1 MKADPGFFGLENAGW
16 PALLVDPTSTI
27 HRANQAAFKLF
38 GAALES
44 ASPLLSVIWAEE
56 NTSTPEQ
63 FLAQWERAP
72 APTVWLRFRPKEG
85 NGIARL
91 VSVCSLNRESEKY
104 FLLQL
109 MPEAD
114 HAGTDKNRGFETSF
128 AQKQKLDCALQMA
141 RSVALDES
149 DGSNRGRKRRRIAD
163 GAAALA
169 GNRSHGGK

>member
-1 MKADPGFFGLENAGW
+1 TFTRRGARRRWIHEGLGCTTDQTVREIVCGIIFMKADPGFFGLENAGW

-38 GAALES
+38 GAALAS

-85 NGIARL
+85 NGI
-91 VSVCSLNRESEKY
+91 
-104 FLLQL
+104 
-109 MPEAD
+109 
-114 HAGTDKNRGFETSF
+114 
-128 AQKQKLDCALQMA
+128 
-141 RSVALDES
+141 
-149 DGSNRGRKRRRIAD
+149 
-163 GAAALA
+163 
-169 GNRSHGGK
+169 